1 MSVSVDIEFGPDG
14 LVPVVVQDA
23 GDGAVLMLGY
33 ANAEALA
40 RTAAERRAWFWSRS
54 RREYWRKG
62 ETSGNTLE
70 VLDIRFDCDRDAV
83 LYRVRAHGPTCH
95 TGRRSCFHFAEDG
108 AVVAPPAADELGSV
122 LVALRA
128 TIHDR
133 RLRNPAGSYVAAL
146 LNSGPARV
154 AQKVGEEGVEVAVA
168 SLGEPH
174 DRLVAEVA
182 DLLFHTLVLME
193 SAGIPAD
200 EVAAELR
207 GRTK

>member
-1 MSVSVDIEFGPDG
+1 MDVVYGPDG

-33 ANAEALA
+33 ANAEALV
-40 RTAAERRAWFWSRS
+40 RTVAERRAWFWSRS
-54 RREYWRKG
+54 RQALWRKG

-70 VLDIRFDCDRDAV
+70 VLEIRADCDRDAV
-83 LYRVRAHGPTCH
+83 LYRVRAAGPTCH
-95 TGRRSCFHFAEDG
+95 TGRRSCFHHAEDG
-108 AVVAPPAADELGSV
+108 SVVEPPPVDELGAV
-122 LVALRA
+122 LAALRA

-133 RLRNPAGSYVAAL
+133 RVRDPEGSYVAGL
-146 LNSGPARV
+146 LRSGPGRV

-174 DRLVAEVA
+174 ERQVAEVA

-193 SAGIPAD
+193 SAGIAPE

-207 GRTK
+207 ARMR

>member
-1 MSVSVDIEFGPDG
+1 MDIEFGPDG

-33 ANAEALA
+33 ADAEALR

-62 ETSGNTLE
+62 ETSGHTLE
-70 VLDIRFDCDRDAV
+70 VLEVRHDCDRDAV
-83 LYRVRAHGPTCH
+83 LYRVRASGPTCH

-108 AVVAPPAADELGSV
+108 SVVAPPAADELGAV

-128 TIHDR
+128 TIADR
-133 RLRNPAGSYVAAL
+133 RLRNPDGSYVAGL
-146 LNSGPARV
+146 LRAGPARV

-174 DRLVAEVA
+174 DRQVAEVA

-193 SAGIPAD
+193 SAAIPAD

-207 GRTK
+207 RRSK